1 VSEHILRKELKRDEF
16 RETVIHG
23 AESMMTHQE
32 GLYRLLAAVL
42 VVAIL
47 GFGWMYYSNRQTG
60 KAATGFDAGMKIFQ
74 ANINPAG
81 GSTVP
86 GQVTYMFEDA
96 KYQDALKQFRAVA
109 LGYPRTRPGQL
120 AAYYAGLCQEQLK
133 QDDEARK
140 WLEGVAK
147 VHDFEISALA
157 RFELGQLYL
166 RVGRGDDAVRIF
178 QALIDKPAS
187 LVPKPLVML
196 TLADYYRQKNPA
208 EATKLYTQVKAD
220 YPNTPAATQADEGLG
235 FVGNKS

>member
-16 RETVIHG
+16 RETMIHG
-23 AESMMTHQE
+23 AESVMTHQK
-32 GLYRLLAAVL
+32 GLYRVLAGVV

-47 GFGWMYYSNRQTG
+47 GFGWLYYSNRQTA

-74 ANINPAG
+74 ANISPAG
-81 GSTVP
+81 GSSVP
-86 GQVTYMFEDA
+86 GQLTYMFEAA
-96 KYQDALKQFRAVA
+96 KYQDALKQFRTVAVA
-109 LGYPRTRPGQL
+109 YPHTRPGQL

-166 RVGRGDDAVRIF
+166 RIGRGDDAVKLL
-178 QALIDKPAS
+178 QGLIDKPAD
-187 LVPKPLVML
+187 LVPKPVVML
-196 TLADYYRQKNPA
+196 TLAGYYRQKNPA
-208 EATKLYTQVKAD
+208 EATRLYTQVKAD
-220 YPNTPAATQADEGLG
+220 YPNTPAATQADEGLAL
-235 FVGNKS
+235 VGSKS